1 MDDMDFGCFGISL
14 VDIKKF
20 GVVFFSFEEK
30 GKNMGDVKKECEGS
44 ASSFVKEGGFPR
56 WVFILIGVLVVIAF
70 SVWLL
75 VRTPTSPLQEL
86 PKVTVALVDTARM
99 EIFDEYD
106 GTIRASQS
114 VEVTARVEGIL
125 EKMLFKEGSYV
136 TKGQPLFIID
146 PKLYQ
151 AQVDRA
157 RAQLDRALALL
168 DKAKRDLNRIRP
180 LFTQKA
186 ASQLDLDNAEAA
198 VECAEADV
206 EICRVDLLE
215 AQITLG
221 YTRVSAPISG
231 FISERM
237 VDVGALVGPGGRSLL
252 ATIVRSD
259 TVMVDFSMTSLEYLK
274 SKDRNVNIRC
284 DDGECLDRLPSYVT
298 ISLADG
304 SAYPYHGLVDFADPV
319 VDTKSGTFSVRAEMP
334 NPDGCLLPGEKTKVK
349 VLLEVLQGIMT
360 VPAAAVKDSGNEKY
374 VYVVSP
380 EGSVEHRD
388 IVVGETIG
396 KVTEVKSGLTPGEL
410 VATDKFELLSKDSK
424 VIPIGDY
431 VKIKS
436 NKPAE
441 GKK

>member
-1 MDDMDFGCFGISL
+1 M
-14 VDIKKF
+14 
-20 GVVFFSFEEK
+20 E
-30 GKNMGDVKKECEGS
+30 NGS
-44 ASSFVKEGGFPR
+44 SGLMSDSSKRGGFPR
-56 WVFILIGVLVVIAF
+56 WGFILIGVLIVVGL

-75 VRTPTSPLQEL
+75 MRTSAPRLEKL
-86 PKVTVALVDTARM
+86 PEVTVAMVDTTRM
-99 EIFDEYD
+99 EVFDEYD

-136 TKGQPLFIID
+136 KKGQALFIID

-157 RAQLDRALALL
+157 QAQLDRAKALL

-180 LFTQKA
+180 LYTQKA

-206 EICRVDLLE
+206 EICKVDLLE
-215 AQITLG
+215 AKITLG
-221 YTRVSAPISG
+221 YTRVAAPISG

-298 ISLADG
+298 VLLADG
-304 SAYPYHGLVDFADPV
+304 RDYPYQGLVDFADPV
-319 VDTKSGTFSVRAEMP
+319 VDTTTGTFSVRAEMP
-334 NPDGCLLPGEKTKVK
+334 NPEGRLLPGEKTKVK
-349 VLLEVLQGIMT
+349 VLLDVLQGVMT
-360 VPAAAVKDSGNEKY
+360 VPEEAVQSSGKVKY

-380 EGSVEHRD
+380 EGAVERRD
-388 IVVGETIG
+388 IVVGETVG
-396 KVTEVKSGLTPGEL
+396 KVTEVKSGLAPGEY
-410 VATDKFELLSKDSK
+410 VATDNFELLAKDTK
-424 VIPIGDY
+424 VIPIG
-431 VKIKS
+431 VHRKNNTKKS
-436 NKPAE
+436 EDPME
-441 GKK
+441 GKR